1 MPDLVAN
8 RVLIWVQI
16 PNGVPD
22 RVPGLTRY
30 QVCYQI
36 SNLLRTSARLEKEIG
51 TRSVAVFR
59 IRSCTRT
66 GTSLVPNTTS
76 GPRSERLVVL
86 EWSWGGVALGGTFG
100 AVFERFS
107 GVLKRS
113 WGVLERL
120 GVILGRLGTVLRRP
134 GTSWGGLGSS
144 RKRLVAILEPSW
156 GVLRPSWDHLGATL
170 GRPWVVLGLFW
181 AVLECS
187 LAPFCGYRANFE
199 NHQKPTVF
207 VGFFRFG
214 VVSDGIL
221 WRSWGV
227 LDGLEAS

>member
-1 MPDLVAN
+1 M
-8 RVLIWVQI
+8 
-16 PNGVPD
+16 
-22 RVPGLTRY
+22 
-30 QVCYQI
+30 
-36 SNLLRTSARLEKEIG
+36 
-51 TRSVAVFR
+51 
-59 IRSCTRT
+59 
-66 GTSLVPNTTS
+66 
-76 GPRSERLVVL
+76 
-86 EWSWGGVALGGTFG
+86 ALGGTFG

-120 GVILGRLGTVLRRP
+120 GVILRRP

-144 RKRLVAILEPSW
+144 RTRLVAILELSW

-199 NHQKPTVF
+199 NHQKTSSFWWF
-207 VGFFRFG
+207 VQVWGRLDRDLVAVLG
-214 VVSDGIL
+214 RLG
-221 WRSWGV
+221 RS
-227 LDGLEAS
+227 

>member
-1 MPDLVAN
+1 M
-8 RVLIWVQI
+8 
-16 PNGVPD
+16 
-22 RVPGLTRY
+22 
-30 QVCYQI
+30 
-36 SNLLRTSARLEKEIG
+36 
-51 TRSVAVFR
+51 
-59 IRSCTRT
+59 
-66 GTSLVPNTTS
+66 
-76 GPRSERLVVL
+76 
-86 EWSWGGVALGGTFG
+86 ALGWCGLSGALGKVLQRFG
-100 AVFERFS
+100 ANLGVVFERS
-107 GVLKRS
+107 LCILERS
-113 WGVLERL
+113 LGRLGAIFERL

-144 RKRLVAILEPSW
+144 RTRLVAILEPSW

>member
-1 MPDLVAN
+1 M
-8 RVLIWVQI
+8 
-16 PNGVPD
+16 
-22 RVPGLTRY
+22 
-30 QVCYQI
+30 
-36 SNLLRTSARLEKEIG
+36 S
-51 TRSVAVFR
+51 
-59 IRSCTRT
+59 
-66 GTSLVPNTTS
+66 NTTS

-144 RKRLVAILEPSW
+144 RTRLVAILEPSW

>member
-1 MPDLVAN
+1 MFN
-8 RVLIWVQI
+8 
-16 PNGVPD
+16 
-22 RVPGLTRY
+22 
-30 QVCYQI
+30 
-36 SNLLRTSARLEKEIG
+36 
-51 TRSVAVFR
+51 TRSR
-59 IRSCTRT
+59 
-66 GTSLVPNTTS
+66 
-76 GPRSERLVVL
+76 PRSEWLIVL

-187 LAPFCGYRANFE
+187 LVLSVAIERTSKIIKKTCDFCLFFE
-199 NHQKPTVF
+199 VWGRLGRDL
-207 VGFFRFG
+207 VAVLGRLG
-214 VVSDGIL
+214 
-221 WRSWGV
+221 RS
-227 LDGLEAS
+227 

>member
-1 MPDLVAN
+1 MWYQLDARLGSKSRTYLGPDPQWCPRSGA
-8 RVLIWVQI
+8 RS
-16 PNGVPD
+16 D
-22 RVPGLTRY
+22 SVPGLLPDS
-30 QVCYQI
+30 V
-36 SNLLRTSARLEKEIG
+36 SNLLRTSARIEKEIG

-59 IRSCTRT
+59 IRLCTRT
-66 GTSLVPNTTS
+66 GTSSVSNTRS

-144 RKRLVAILEPSW
+144 WTRLVAILEPSW

-187 LAPFCGYRANFE
+187 LAPLCGYRANFE
-199 NHQKPTVF
+199 NHQKRF
-207 VGFFRFG
+207 CWFF
-214 VVSDGIL
+214 
-221 WRSWGV
+221 
-227 LDGLEAS
+227 